1 MGGFLGML
9 LTPYTSFGSLSHLSQ
24 MSILQPLG
32 LGVLSLVAATSTY
45 LEAKIRLRD
54 QWDE

>member
-9 LTPYTSFGSLSHLSQ
+9 STPYTSFGSLSHLSQ

-32 LGVLSLVAATSTY
+32 LGVPSLVAATSTY